1 MNWNPIFRASPL
13 VLIASLLGLAALAA
27 AASVGAMNVA
37 PSATRS
43 AAAALKNKETFKD
56 TIGDEQPSPDGK
68 NAPDITGGYIANDDK
83 GNVTVV
89 INIANRS
96 DLLGLNQ
103 GDLFAV
109 YIVSKQSTGCDF
121 NTVYALL
128 LSGGGTREFDQCK
141 SGQLVTGSPSLFSAS
156 WDSSTQSVVF
166 TTNIDK
172 LFPGTVKSAAAYKL
186 NLFFLTLYT
195 PDNFTTAYF
204 DFSPDQAPPSD
215 FWIYDLTFTK
225 RKISV
230 RMPKPFTTSGG
241 MTRWKSFAIRTSA
254 PQANVIVSS
263 GGRVLEKGKTNKSGS
278 YRSRVL
284 ERTFRRGTTFQVSV
298 SKTGYFP
305 CALGARVLTSPPWLA
320 LSHSSTCGYVQ
331 VG

>member
-1 MNWNPIFRASPL
+1 MISRTTL
-13 VLIASLLGLAALAA
+13 GTGTGVLLAVCLCIAALAG
-27 AASVGAMNVA
+27 AASVYAMNVN
-37 PSATRS
+37 PSAP
-43 AAAALKNKETFKD
+43 AHGAQALKNKETFSD
-56 TIGDEQPSPDGK
+56 NAGDEQPSPDGK

-141 SGQLVTGSPSLFSAS
+141 SGKLVTGSPSLFSAS

-204 DFSPDQAPPSD
+204 DFSPDQSPPSD
-215 FWIYDLTFTK
+215 YWIYDLTFTK

-230 RMPKPFTTSGG
+230 TMPKPATTTGG
-241 MTRWKSFAIRTSA
+241 RTRWTSFAIRTSA
-254 PQANVIVSS
+254 PQANVLVSS
-263 GGRVLEKGKTNKSGS
+263 GGRVLERGKTNKSGT

-284 ERTFRRGTTFQVSV
+284 QGNFRRGTTYKVSIT
-298 SKTGYFP
+298 KTGYFP
-305 CALGARVLTSPPWLA
+305 CGVGATVLTHQPWLR